1 MGIGVRKDYINGT
14 LFNNP
19 HTYRNAGFNTYNDNK
34 QGIVENAFAM
44 FRYGVYSTFT
54 STSALTIYGGLG
66 AR

>member
-19 HTYRNAGFNTYNDNK
+19 HTYRNASFNTYNDNNQK
-34 QGIVENAFAM
+34 IVENSFAM

-54 STSALTIYGGLG
+54 STLALTIYGMVV